1 MFTEHGFHGVG
12 LQDILNSVG
21 VPKGSFYNYFT
32 SKEEFCAAS
41 IAHYIEPYIIL
52 LDGWLKRPGMDA
64 LAALEGYFGELTSE
78 LGRRNF
84 SGGCLLGN
92 LIGEVGDTSETCR
105 VALGIAVHRYRDK
118 LSEGIERGQREG
130 VFRMDVKADDMADF
144 LSDAW
149 QGALL
154 RMKIERSTRPLEAC
168 CKNILRGY
176 FRYIAPDEAMIR
188 EHAEQGGFPANS
200 IRQIVTKIDPCTAE

>member
-1 MFTEHGFHGVG
+1 MVKSTSKQLAREKLLDQGVAMFTEHGFHGVG
-12 LQDILNSVG
+12 LHDILKSVG
-21 VPKGSFYNYFT
+21 VPKGSFYNYFA
-32 SKEEFCAAS
+32 SKEEFGAAS
-41 IAHYIEPYIIL
+41 IAHYIEPFILL
-52 LDGWLKRPGMDA
+52 LDGWLKRPGVGA

-105 VALGIAVHRYRDK
+105 LALGSAVHRYRDK
-118 LSEGIERGQREG
+118 LREGIERGQREG
-130 VFRMDVKADDMADF
+130 VFRVDMNAEDMADC

-168 CKNILRGY
+168 CEHLLRGY
-176 FRYIAPDEAMIR
+176 FKA
-188 EHAEQGGFPANS
+188 
-200 IRQIVTKIDPCTAE
+200 